1 MTSLSTSHGAGPSHA
16 SRVGALRLPQRMPC
30 GSTPSWAARPDK
42 ELASCSARY
51 PDGGF
56 SFEVS
61 RDLPAY
67 RLSQLSRQAQLLVV
81 GSRGRDEFPSLFLGS
96 VSHALLR
103 KADCP
108 AAIVRPDPPG
118 WS

>member
-1 MTSLSTSHGAGPSHA
+1 
-16 SRVGALRLPQRMPC
+16 MPC
-30 GSTPSWAARPDK
+30 GSTPSWATRPDK

-61 RDLPAY
+61 RDRPAN

-81 GSRGRDEFPSLFLGS
+81 GSRGRGEFPSLFLGS

-108 AAIVRPDPPG
+108 VAIVRPDPPG